1 MPVRKADARWQ
12 GDLQSGSGTMR
23 LGSGAFEGQYS
34 FASRME
40 NGAGTN
46 PEELIGAAEA
56 GCFSMAFAN
65 ALTQAGHTPQE
76 IRTSA
81 SVQFEK
87 LDKGWTISKIELTT
101 DGVVPGVD
109 EATFSRIAEEA
120 KKTCPVSRAITGSEI
135 TVKATL
141 KSSVRA

>member
-1 MPVRKADARWQ
+1 MPIRKVDAQWQ

-141 KSSVRA
+141 KSGVRA